1 MLGKTEGRRR
11 EWQRILW
18 LDRVT
23 NSMNTDSNKLWEIVE
38 DKRIWLCHSPWG
50 LKESDTT

>member
-11 EWQRILW
+11 GWQRTLW

-23 NSMNTDSNKLWEIVE
+23 NSMNTDLNKLWEIVE
-38 DKRIWLCHSPWG
+38 DKRIQLCHSPWG